1 LLDLGKIAK
10 FLLTVSQNIQCKAMA
25 AKKTKKDGKQTD
37 NTIALNRQAGHEY
50 YIEEQFEAGLVLE
63 GWEVKSLREGRAQL
77 KESYVDIHRGE
88 AWLCGAHI
96 SPLLSASTHVNP
108 IAVRRKKLLLHR
120 RELNKLIGSVER
132 KGYTLIP
139 IAMYWVKGRAKLK
152 IGLAKGKKLHD
163 KRAAEKDKDWQ
174 RDKARIMKH
183 G

>member
-1 LLDLGKIAK
+1 
-10 FLLTVSQNIQCKAMA
+10 MA
-25 AKKTKKDGKQTD
+25 AKKSKKDNKQTD
-37 NTIALNRQAGHEY
+37 NTIAVNRQASHEY

-63 GWEVKSLREGRAQL
+63 GWEVKSLRDGRVQL
-77 KESYVDIHRGE
+77 KESYVEIRRGE
-88 AWLCGAHI
+88 AWLCGAHV
-96 SPLLSASTHVNP
+96 SALLSASTHVNP
-108 IAVRRKKLLLHR
+108 EAVRRKKLLLHR

-139 IAMYWVKGRAKLK
+139 LSMYWIKGRAKLK

-163 KRAAEKDKDWQ
+163 KRAAAKDKDWQ